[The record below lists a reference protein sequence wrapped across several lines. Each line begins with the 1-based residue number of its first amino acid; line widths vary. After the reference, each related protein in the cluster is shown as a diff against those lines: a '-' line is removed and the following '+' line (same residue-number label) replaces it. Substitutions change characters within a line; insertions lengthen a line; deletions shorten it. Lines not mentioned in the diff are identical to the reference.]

1 MNNNKLTFKDL
12 KKTLKLRRDTRLEM
26 AQYKAAK
33 LQEAKDFWNTPFD
46 ELIEQGYGVEMID
59 PKDSYIFD
67 LDNNLH

>member
-1 MNNNKLTFKDL
+1 MSKTTDYVIEVMNDMNSKEIEIQLEKIRL
-12 KKTLKLRRDTRLEM
+12 IKK
-26 AQYKAAK
+26 AK
-33 LQEAKDFWNTPFD
+33 GFWNTPYD